1 MSDPYA
7 SEEESNAVITPD
19 TRTPYQKMLDQML
32 DIHGANEQ
40 GAEPYPI
47 LYKIATNLL
56 VALYRNT
63 TENDE

>member
-1 MSDPYA
+1 MTDPYA
-7 SEEESNAVITPD
+7 SEEESKAVLVPD
-19 TRTPYQKMLDQML
+19 DRDPYQRMLDQML

-56 VALYRNT
+56 IALYRNT
-63 TENDE
+63 TENE